1 MVSLLILTTP
11 CTVEINIPHVPA
23 SKRQS
28 QNLTPSPWTPGS
40 LLFPL
45 HWRPRRL
52 QRTMLSQDA
61 GLGSNPAVSPKS
73 TEICLPEVM
82 LQFGGTLPSGFCA
95 PS

>member
-1 MVSLLILTTP
+1 
-11 CTVEINIPHVPA
+11 
-23 SKRQS
+23 
-28 QNLTPSPWTPGS
+28 
-40 LLFPL
+40 
-45 HWRPRRL
+45 
-52 QRTMLSQDA
+52 MLSQDA